1 MTENSSQNILSEDLS
16 VNHIVSDRIQS
27 ITKWSRFLG
36 IVGVIFLGFFLL
48 IMLVAGT
55 QLSQMGSYFPGF
67 AQVPAAILIVA
78 AVLVA
83 AVIGVLVFYL
93 LRFATLTK
101 RAIQLRNQEMLNKG
115 LEALKIYFAI
125 YAVLAILGVCS
136 TLLQILNL
144 L

>member
-27 ITKWSRFLG
+27 ITKWCRFLG

-78 AVLVA
+78 
-83 AVIGVLVFYL
+83 GVLVFYL

-101 RAIQLRNQEMLNKG
+101 RAIQLRNQDMLNKG
-115 LEALKIYFAI
+115 LEALKIYFTI